1 MKTLL
6 VFICAMVVCGGMAVA
21 ADVER
26 PGASQARSTVEQLR
40 ALKSALSM
48 LKLGPQEKTQTADI
62 AESCDRKLDQ
72 QIETLKAA
80 MKDKQ
85 IAETR
90 AALSD
95 EHRMQLDGLLNAM
108 RRRDETIAIADQQF
122 EARLQDIGLGDLHL
136 GKTGIRDE
144 GQLIERIC
152 ISDKT
157 IREKFMAIR
166 EKYTK
171 ERNDAITKFAPPDP
185 KDQTARKVYM
195 EQKDKLVK
203 AADAHI
209 LQEARALL
217 SDKQRAAISQA
228 MDAQRRWVQIVDAA
242 KAAFDQE
249 KNTLLGVPPK
259 PEKPGKK

>member
-6 VFICAMVVCGGMAVA
+6 VFICAAVLCVGMAVA
-21 ADVER
+21 AEAEK
-26 PGASQARSTVEQLR
+26 PGAAEARSAAEQLR

-48 LKLGPQEKTQTADI
+48 LKLGPQERTQAADI
-62 AESCDRKLDQ
+62 AQSCDKKLDQ
-72 QIETLKAA
+72 QIETLKAT

-95 EHRMQLDGLLNAM
+95 EHRMQLDGLLNAV

-122 EARLQDIGLGDLHL
+122 EAKLQDIGLGDLHL

-166 EKYTK
+166 DKYDK
-171 ERNDAITKFAPPDP
+171 ERNDNVAKLAAADP
-185 KDQTARKVYM
+185 KDKAARKAYL
-195 EQKDKLVK
+195 EQKDKFTK
-203 AADAHI
+203 AADAQI

-217 SDKQRAAISQA
+217 SDQQRAAVSQA

-249 KNTLLGVPPK
+249 RNTLLGATPK
-259 PEKPGKK
+259 PQKRGKK